1 MQVTDTTAYCATS
14 GRPLASRAN
23 PDHQHPVGLDQAVN
37 EYLVYLRDVRRKA
50 VATIAAYRA
59 DLRRLTE
66 FLGQDRTIALRS
78 LEPALIERWMGSMSG
93 LSDSTVCRS
102 LTALSGLF
110 DWAMR
115 MGYATHNPLKD
126 VERPR
131 KRTRIQ
137 PCPTKDEVAAM
148 LTATKSH
155 AERAALLG
163 MATSGLRRAELLSL
177 RWESINLEDSSL
189 RVRGK
194 GDKDRQVLVFGELL
208 TELQALRV
216 EQGLPEAG
224 PVIRGKQGKP
234 LQLSTLQRW
243 MERWRVRPEVNGHYA
258 LHSLRRF
265 AAKNWLDAGLSIR
278 QVQLL
283 LGHESLETTILY
295 LNYSFE
301 EIQRSVV
308 SMRHQIIIGAVC
320 DGDSIIPVAAA

>member
-1 MQVTDTTAYCATS
+1 MQLYSSSVGRLAEAASCAPGSTPDQPQ
-14 GRPLASRAN
+14 GLA
-23 PDHQHPVGLDQAVN
+23 LEQAVAD
-37 EYLVYLRDVRRKA
+37 YLIYLRDVRRKA
-50 VATIAAYRA
+50 AATIAAYRA
-59 DLRRLTE
+59 DLRRLTQ
-66 FLGQDRTIALRS
+66 FLGHHSTIDLRS
-78 LEPALIERWMGSMSG
+78 LEPALIEHWMGSMSG

-148 LTATKSH
+148 LTATRSH

-177 RWESINLEDSSL
+177 RWENVNLEDSSL

-194 GDKDRQVLVFGELL
+194 GDKDRQVLIFGELL

-224 PVIRGKQGKP
+224 PVLLGKQGKP

-243 MERWRVRPEVNGHYA
+243 MERWRARPEINGHYA

-308 SMRHQIIIGAVC
+308 SVRHQIVIGTAC
-320 DGDSIIPVAAA
+320 TGGAATPAAAA